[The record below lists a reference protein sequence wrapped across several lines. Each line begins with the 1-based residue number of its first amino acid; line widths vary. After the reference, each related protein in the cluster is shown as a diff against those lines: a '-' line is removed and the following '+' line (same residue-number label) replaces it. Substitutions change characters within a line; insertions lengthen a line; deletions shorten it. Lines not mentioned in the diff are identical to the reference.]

1 MQILYVSSYYFFCFL
16 FSHLKMWTTHAYLV
30 FNNTSILNS
39 YLIHTQTWFV
49 IAVCV
54 YFSSWRW
61 VFNWL
66 YDEKLGEQGH
76 RCKLLS
82 CNLACHL
89 ILVLA
94 ALFTPV
100 CSLSRLGPDI
110 HLRRRKSVL
119 ENIRCYFFV
128 KLCLI
133 FNHFCLLSLNQ
144 GKLTIPLSCT
154 PLLLHNITMSH
165 VSWSANMLEIH

>member
-1 MQILYVSSYYFFCFL
+1 MVLFCKRYVLFICDRLITICKRKMYDAILYVSSYYFFCFL
-16 FSHLKMWTTHAYLV
+16 FSHLKMWTTNA
-30 FNNTSILNS
+30 SILNS
-39 YLIHTQTWFV
+39 YLIHTQAWFV
-49 IAVCV
+49 IAVCG

-61 VFNWL
+61 IFNWL

-82 CNLACHL
+82 CNLASHL
-89 ILVLA
+89 ILIFA

-110 HLRRRKSVL
+110 HLRRRKPVP

-133 FNHFCLLSLNQ
+133 FKSFLSAFFQPRENSSYHW
-144 GKLTIPLSCT
+144 IVPLY
-154 PLLLHNITMSH
+154 
-165 VSWSANMLEIH
+165 